1 MDFFLCEPC
10 YVIEV
15 VKGCNSDSNGVDLKE
30 QQINI
35 KRSFIRLEK

>member
-10 YVIEV
+10 YAIEV
-15 VKGCNSDSNGVDLKE
+15 VKGCNSDNGVDLDE